1 MSVDRVRIAGW
12 LGGIAGAGGAGIA
25 MVVCCTT
32 TVAIAGGGAAAA
44 GGILRSPW
52 LITAGLVVAALAIA
66 AIVLRRTGHTDVGE
80 DCCPPTVTATD
91 LTAGKPKSKR

>member
-1 MSVDRVRIAGW
+1 MSVDRARIAGW

-25 MVVCCTT
+25 IVVCCAT
-32 TVAIAGGGAAAA
+32 TVAIAGGGLAAV

-66 AIVLRRTGHTDVGE
+66 AIVLRRTGHAGVGE
-80 DCCPPTVTATD
+80 DGYPPTVTHTD
-91 LTAGKPKSKR
+91 LTAGNR